1 MSVFSGGLRG
11 RNTPPGGA
19 PAATLDPSS
28 AALVSTLAL
37 LIPVRYV
44 NQGMVLR
51 LGAALVVALSL
62 MGVAAPIA
70 RADAVDNKFLA
81 ALTSRGINSK
91 SPQAAIIAAH
101 EVCDELSLGKSSSS
115 VASEVMQNSNL
126 PAHDA
131 GYFVGVSIGAFCPNY
146 SS

>member
-1 MSVFSGGLRG
+1 MSVFSGGPRG

-19 PAATLDPSS
+19 PAALDWVH
-28 AALVSTLAL
+28 A
-37 LIPVRYV
+37 YV
-44 NQGMVLR
+44 NQEMVLR

-81 ALTSRGINSK
+81 ALTARGINSK

-101 EVCDELSLGKSSSS
+101 EVCDELSLGRSSSN
-115 VASEVMQNSNL
+115 VASEVMQNSHL